1 MIMDTKRLLNGI
13 QTDLEQHADAEYRTR
28 AAEYSKKEVDR
39 YLGVRTPIVRKIASE
54 YYREIEDLGIDTILQ
69 LCDQLLERRISEHR
83 TIAFEWSFRCR
94 RQYRPQ
100 HFTLFEGWLKRYVD
114 GWGSCDDL
122 CTHTLGEFILQ
133 YPEFIPEVKEWSRS
147 QNRWLRR
154 ASAVTFIYGARRGKN
169 LDHVFDVAD
178 ALLTD
183 PDDLVQKGYG
193 WMLKVASKSYQNEV
207 YQYVTRNRRAMPR
220 TALRYAIEKM
230 PDKLRREAMTR
241 DW

>member
-1 MIMDTKRLLNGI
+1 MVAGGKRLIASI
-13 QTDLEQHADAEYRTR
+13 QADLEQHADAEYRTR

-69 LCDQLLERRISEHR
+69 LCDHLLERRISEHR

-133 YPEFIPEVKEWSRS
+133 YP
-147 QNRWLRR
+147 
-154 ASAVTFIYGARRGKN
+154 
-169 LDHVFDVAD
+169 
-178 ALLTD
+178 
-183 PDDLVQKGYG
+183 
-193 WMLKVASKSYQNEV
+193 
-207 YQYVTRNRRAMPR
+207 
-220 TALRYAIEKM
+220 
-230 PDKLRREAMTR
+230 
-241 DW
+241 